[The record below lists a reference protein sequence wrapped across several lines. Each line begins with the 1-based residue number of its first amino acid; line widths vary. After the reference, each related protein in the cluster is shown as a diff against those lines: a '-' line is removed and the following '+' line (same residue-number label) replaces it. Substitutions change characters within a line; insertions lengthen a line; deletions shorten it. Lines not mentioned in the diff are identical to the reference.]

1 LALELEMERRNSRPL
16 ILAVLSLKTSQ
27 TWKKGKGAEGATGKK
42 PRSVCFMFAE
52 GARADVF
59 EWK

>member
-1 LALELEMERRNSRPL
+1 MERRNSRPL
-16 ILAVLSLKTSQ
+16 ILAVLPLKTSQ

-59 EWK
+59 EGK